1 MTVRL
6 PVAAAARPVDLL
18 WCVAA
23 TLLLAAC
30 QSVPQ
35 PVAPAAAP
43 EEVVAGWPARRSVLQ
58 SRPQF
63 TAQGRI
69 GVVAGSDGFNG
80 RVRWVQDGARSTV
93 SLDGPL
99 GVGGVRISDEAGA
112 LTMTTPS
119 GEALDSQAAHDEL
132 VRRMGFEPP
141 LESLRYWIQGV
152 PDPASAS
159 TEMPGGQGYLGSL
172 VQAGGTV
179 TFGAYMQTDAGPLPQ
194 KVTVE
199 RDRVRVRLILETW
212 HSP

>member
-6 PVAAAARPVDLL
+6 PVAAAARPLDLL
-18 WCVAA
+18 SLIAA

-35 PVAPAAAP
+35 PVAPGVAP
-43 EEVVAGWPARRSVLQ
+43 AEVVAGWPARRSELQ
-58 SRPQF
+58 SRSQF
-63 TAQGRI
+63 TTQGRI
-69 GVVAGSDGFNG
+69 GVVAGSDGFSG
-80 RVRWVQDGARSTV
+80 HVRWAQDGPRTTV

-99 GVGGVRISDEAGA
+99 GVGGVRISDDAGS

-141 LESLRYWIQGV
+141 LQSLRYWIQGV
-152 PDPASAS
+152 PDPASPS
-159 TEMPGGQGYLGSL
+159 TEMPGADGYLASL
-172 VQAGGTV
+172 VQAGWTV
-179 TFGAYMQTDAGPLPQ
+179 TFGAYMQTAAGPLPQ

-199 RDRVRVRLILETW
+199 RDSVRLRLILDTW
-212 HSP
+212 LSP